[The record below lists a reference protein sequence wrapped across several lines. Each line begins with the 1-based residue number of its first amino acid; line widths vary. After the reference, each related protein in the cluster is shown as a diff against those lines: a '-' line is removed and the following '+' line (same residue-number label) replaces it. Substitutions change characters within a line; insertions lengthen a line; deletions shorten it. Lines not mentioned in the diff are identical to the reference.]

1 MNLFD
6 LCSKHI
12 IENMLY
18 MIDININHIEYLHSL
33 FNYKNNIICIDFLNY
48 DTNIV
53 FDVIISNPPYIIN
66 MNEFS
71 SSKKKKDL
79 QYGLIL

>member
-1 MNLFD
+1 
-6 LCSKHI
+6 
-12 IENMLY
+12 

-33 FNYKNNIICIDFLNY
+33 FNYKNNIICIDFLNH
-48 DTNIV
+48 TNIV

-71 SSKKKKDL
+71 SSKKRRI
-79 QYGLIL
+79 YNMA